1 MLAELSKAVRHPP
14 CRERNKAQRPD
25 RKPMREKH
33 DDLIM
38 EDEEPMEAPAPHQIG
53 HRKKFEAFERDI
65 TGGHH
70 IGHLPVY
77 VDELEG
83 WTLRRCRCGFSL
95 ALTPSGAI
103 WWLRTTKAVKQLD
116 SFKAL
121 LRALN
126 SNCWAHPRPGPV
138 KQAAITA
145 PAAAVVE
152 AESPE
157 PPASDP
163 AINAAPP
170 PASLATPSEPQ
181 AASKGVT
188 APMPP
193 VEKPPPAKRRKT
205 YVPDNTMRTTR
216 ARRNPPGR

>member
-1 MLAELSKAVRHPP
+1 MH
-14 CRERNKAQRPD
+14 
-25 RKPMREKH
+25 EKQH
-33 DDLIM
+33 DSIA

-53 HRKKFEAFERDI
+53 HRQKFDAFEHDL

-77 VDELEG
+77 VHELEG
-83 WTLRRCRCGFSL
+83 WTFRRCRCGFSL
-95 ALTPSGAI
+95 ALTPNGAI
-103 WWLRTTKAVKQLD
+103 WWLRTTKAAKQLD

-126 SNCWAHPRPGPV
+126 SDCWAHPRPGPV
-138 KQAAITA
+138 KQAVIAA
-145 PAAAVVE
+145 PVAAAVE

-157 PPASDP
+157 PPASDT

-170 PASLATPSEPQ
+170 PASVGTPSSPQ
-181 AASKGVT
+181 AASTGVM

-205 YVPDNTMRTTR
+205 YVPDTTVRTTR
-216 ARRNPPGR
+216 ARRNPPSR